1 MQPTQILILDEEDVE
16 PLNGSNESIPNSY
29 HRSQSP
35 GLHGTPM
42 HVVHLQNTH
51 YSSTQKTAFG
61 FGSTKCI
68 AQSPSSTASSPLR
81 RRQPPPLHLCNSGEN
96 NVSPAQSRRS
106 IWVPRQ
112 FAFASPNSMPM
123 HQRHMQQRQ
132 TLTNAMMQSH
142 DQKYNY
148 EQRLQ
153 YRPTLPVARSMSTA
167 RTGGNNNN
175 NSPQTTFN
183 NLADN
188 NNTGSL
194 PRMCINKNDI
204 SSDKHQQ
211 VGAVLSGAA
220 SVGRELPKYS
230 QLKQPSIGGVSAHSS
245 SSAAEMQLHTEWSEQ
260 QRRRLYRIAL
270 NFFNKKP
277 DRGIQLLIRWG
288 FVEAS
293 PPVIARLFRE
303 RRGLSRQ
310 MIGEYLGTLRSPFHK
325 KVLEHFIADLPM
337 HNVEIDIA
345 LRQLLKHFRLPGE
358 AQKID
363 HIIQTF
369 AHTYVAYNPH
379 LSSKDGADSMY
390 ILAFA
395 VIMLNTDLHTPSL
408 KDSRRMK
415 LDEFIKNLCRVE
427 EGKNL
432 DKKMLAGIYER
443 VKEFEFRTEHDH
455 VSQVMKIDQCII
467 SKEKQKLT
475 EPHRRLISHCIVHQ
489 ILDPNKRQS
498 SSAHLR
504 EIILFNDIMLVCK
517 LIGGRKRSISSSNRM
532 DQYQLRYSSLL
543 IGLQVQEF
551 QNSLYQYGFML
562 TFPDGQT
569 MMFNA
574 KNNEDRYCFVTDI
587 RESIAESTE
596 MEQWRIHLEMERQDR
611 KSVV

>member
-1 MQPTQILILDEEDVE
+1 MIFFF
-16 PLNGSNESIPNSY
+16 
-29 HRSQSP
+29 SP
-35 GLHGTPM
+35 
-42 HVVHLQNTH
+42 
-51 YSSTQKTAFG
+51 F
-61 FGSTKCI
+61 
-68 AQSPSSTASSPLR
+68 
-81 RRQPPPLHLCNSGEN
+81 
-96 NVSPAQSRRS
+96 
-106 IWVPRQ
+106 
-112 FAFASPNSMPM
+112 
-123 HQRHMQQRQ
+123 
-132 TLTNAMMQSH
+132 
-142 DQKYNY
+142 
-148 EQRLQ
+148 
-153 YRPTLPVARSMSTA
+153 
-167 RTGGNNNN
+167 
-175 NSPQTTFN
+175 
-183 NLADN
+183 
-188 NNTGSL
+188 
-194 PRMCINKNDI
+194 
-204 SSDKHQQ
+204 
-211 VGAVLSGAA
+211 
-220 SVGRELPKYS
+220 RELPKHLL
-230 QLKQPSIGGVSAHSS
+230 LKQQPSIGGGSAHSS
-245 SSAAEMQLHTEWSEQ
+245 SSTTATAPVGVTEMQLHTEWSEQ

-288 FVEAS
+288 FVEES

-325 KVLEHFIADLPM
+325 KVLEHFISDLPM

-369 AHTYVAYNPH
+369 AHIYVAYNPH
-379 LSSKDGADSMY
+379 LSSKNGTDSMY

-443 VKEFEFRTEHDH
+443 VKEFEFRTDQDH
-455 VSQVMKIDQCII
+455 VSQVLKIDQCII

-489 ILDPNKRQS
+489 IIDQNKKQS
-498 SSAHLR
+498 SSAHMR

-532 DQYQLRYSSLL
+532 DQYQLRYFSLL
-543 IGLQVQEF
+543 IGLHVQEF
-551 QNSLYQYGFML
+551 QNSIYQHAFLL
-562 TFPDGQT
+562 TFPDGQS

-574 KNNEDRYCFVTDI
+574 KNNDDRYCFVTDI

-596 MEQWRIHLEMERQDR
+596 MEHWRIHLEMERQQHQNNHLSGIGARLAEHDFQIGGQQR
-611 KSVV
+611 GVITTPTSTPTSQKQNLHSISVGSCNNSSAGAMTMVTTTTVDSIQRDSGLPDMDCHASSSVGHSHSTISSTSISPSPADFT